1 MPFDAPFKL
10 GPFTCDCQGRLSPC
24 EEADMPAFLFRWRG
38 RCVHARIARVAAGE
52 GRLLLEGTLGRIP
65 STASA
70 PDNTLRPR
78 SFAVLRWLPRAVPPD
93 WRVSLGADHCVR
105 LETAAM
111 ITLPITAAALI
122 TEITV
127 FLLALDPYLELLD
140 EGGLARIG
148 AAAETRAI
156 DRGSGVRSS

>member
-24 EEADMPAFLFRWRG
+24 EEADIPAFLFRWRG
-38 RCVHARIARVAAGE
+38 RCVRARITQAGAGE
-52 GRLLLEGTLGRIP
+52 GRLTLAGALGRVP
-65 STASA
+65 STASTA
-70 PDNTLRPR
+70 DGSNRPR
-78 SFAVLRWLPRAVPPD
+78 SFAVLRWLPRSVPPD